1 MAAKKKL
8 NEAELI
14 AAARLAYIDP
24 TGQDFWDEV
33 RERMAI
39 REASEGKKGKSPGSD
54 LVERRNTV

>member
-1 MAAKKKL
+1 MPKTKKKL
-8 NEAELI
+8 NEAELL

-39 REASEGKKGKSPGSD
+39 REANDKGDKKPGSD